1 MPSVGYMTRREAM
14 QDVSCL
20 MERYNWVRPHQFNA
34 GLAPAV
40 AEENLKLCPRLV
52 DHYRSILGPAP
63 VKAETFP

>member
-1 MPSVGYMTRREAM
+1 M